1 MVNTVFG
8 GATSQIVYKQV
19 YIEDDPNTTNTSAGS
34 NVNPQ
39 SQSLSINKFIKDFI
53 DLLNKVYLGETKEY
67 FNFDRLF
74 QIIFK
79 YLYDSFITDN
89 SATYSILKNNV
100 IKVFKAL
107 LEEMEYI
114 VFNNGD
120 LYFLEGTII
129 ASLLPFLTNYI
140 QGESDNADLLELVK
154 FNIEVFLDKL
164 EENDVDPFDDFKRK
178 IIQFDKLKQLVLNSL
193 ETYLTLFKNGNFTTL
208 EEQFTEIE
216 KNDIGKKIISD
227 SLYVITEQELED
239 YMDTNQLFKQYRSFI
254 FKIIDGLNAAILL
267 DNKNRGLTVQNQTLQ
282 EFSNILSNPALL
294 QDYIDRTYGN
304 VNINSALLS
313 ETLTLTT
320 GLELKPEYKE
330 YVELY
335 GFPESGVYDAEKL
348 QEIIQSLET

>member
-67 FNFDRLF
+67 FEFDRLF

-100 IKVFKAL
+100 SKVFKAL

-114 VFNNGD
+114 VFKNGD

-140 QGESDNADLLELVK
+140 QGENDNADLLELVK

-178 IIQFDKLKQLVLNSL
+178 VVQFDKLERLVLNSL
-193 ETYLTLFKNGNFTTL
+193 ETYLALFKDGDFSTLSEQFNEDEQNAIGSMLTSDTLF
-208 EEQFTEIE
+208 
-216 KNDIGKKIISD
+216 
-227 SLYVITEQELED
+227 VITEREILE
-239 YMDTNQLFKQYRSFI
+239 YQDTNQLFDAYKSFI
-254 FKIIDGLNAAILL
+254 FKIIDGLNSSILL
-267 DNKNRGLTVQNQTLQ
+267 NKQN
-282 EFSNILSNPALL
+282 N
-294 QDYIDRTYGN
+294 N
-304 VNINSALLS
+304 VSALNTSLVQFRDILQTPDLLNIYIRENYQS
-313 ETLTLTT
+313 LRTFLMDFKVTAPKLTI
-320 GLELKPEYKE
+320 KVEYAE
-330 YVELY
+330 YIKIY
-335 GFPESGVYDAEKL
+335 GVPESGVFDAEKL
-348 QEIIQSLET
+348 ANIRKDLGLN

>member
-19 YIEDDPNTTNTSAGS
+19 YINDDTNTTNTSVGS
-34 NVNPQ
+34 NVNPL
-39 SQSLSINKFIKDFI
+39 SQSLSINKFIQDFI
-53 DLLNKVYLGETKEY
+53 DLLNKVYLGESKE
-67 FNFDRLF
+67 FTDFDRILK
-74 QIIFK
+74 IIMK
-79 YLYDSFITDN
+79 YLYDSFVTDN

-107 LEEMEYI
+107 LLEMEYI
-114 VFNNGD
+114 VFKNGD

-129 ASLLPFLTNYI
+129 ASLLPFLTNFT
-140 QGESDNADLLELVK
+140 QGENENADLLELVK
-154 FNIEVFLDKL
+154 FQIEKFLDKL
-164 EENDVDPFDDFKRK
+164 EDDDIDPYDDFKRK
-178 IIQFDKLKQLVLNSL
+178 IIQFDKLKQMVLNSL

-216 KNDIGKKIISD
+216 QNDIGRKIISD

-239 YMDTNQLFKQYRSFI
+239 YMDTNQLFNQYRSFI

-282 EFSNILSNPALL
+282 EFSNILSNPTLL

>member
-8 GATSQIVYKQV
+8 GATTQIVYKQV
-19 YIEDDPNTTNTSAGS
+19 YLNDDTNTTNTSTGS

-39 SQSLSINKFIKDFI
+39 SQALSINKFIQEFI
-53 DLLNKVYLGETKEY
+53 DLLNMVYLGKSKE
-67 FNFDRLF
+67 FTDFDRLLK
-74 QIIFK
+74 IIMK
-79 YLYDSFITDN
+79 YLYDSFVTDN

-107 LEEMEYI
+107 LLEMEYI
-114 VFNNGD
+114 VFKNGD

-129 ASLLPFLTNYI
+129 ASLLPFLTNFT
-140 QGESDNADLLELVK
+140 QGENENADLLELVK
-154 FNIEVFLDKL
+154 FQIEKFLDKL
-164 EENDVDPFDDFKRK
+164 EDDDIDPSDDFKRK
-178 IIQFDKLKQLVLNSL
+178 IIQFDKLKQMVLNSL

-216 KNDIGKKIISD
+216 QNDIGKKIISD

-254 FKIIDGLNAAILL
+254 FKIIDGLNSAILL

-282 EFSNILSNPALL
+282 GFSDILSDPTLL
-294 QDYIDRTYGN
+294 QDYIDRTYGDG
-304 VNINSALLS
+304 NINSALLS

-348 QEIIQSLET
+348 QEIIQSLEG